1 MADLRAELAATIKAL
16 EEERAAHAA
25 EHRLRLERERELSNA
40 RRRIEQL
47 LETIREKDEALRQLT
62 EEAKK
67 AVIRA
72 TDFLADAVRKQQE
85 ELQGQLVLKMTS
97 VGGEIDQVAAAVSRP
112 TTADGILIPRDDAAF
127 DQSMFAAGSL
137 TAQQMADAA
146 AIAADDRP
154 GTAASAV
161 SSTVSS
167 DRPGTAPT
175 PAEPEPESEALA
187 AAEAEVAEAGR
198 LLEQAKVSPAGD
210 QPTPSEDTVP
220 RSPEEGGD
228 AGTQQ

>member
-1 MADLRAELAATIKAL
+1 MAELRAELAATIKAL

-85 ELQGQLVLKMTS
+85 EQQKAVEETSSSIAPITQGQF
-97 VGGEIDQVAAAVSRP
+97 
-112 TTADGILIPRDDAAF
+112 DDVE
-127 DQSMFAAGSL
+127 D
-137 TAQQMADAA
+137 DN
-146 AIAADDRP
+146 AADENCAITLFDVVAP
-154 GTAASAV
+154 G
-161 SSTVSS
+161 
-167 DRPGTAPT
+167 
-175 PAEPEPESEALA
+175 
-187 AAEAEVAEAGR
+187 
-198 LLEQAKVSPAGD
+198 
-210 QPTPSEDTVP
+210 
-220 RSPEEGGD
+220 
-228 AGTQQ
+228 